1 MLFLSQ
7 EKYFDNTSNKLLDFS
22 YDSKQIIILN
32 QFTIIFILKCL
43 NKNLQFNKQQLG

>member
-22 YDSKQIIILN
+22 YPLKQLIIFT
-32 QFTIIFILKCL
+32 QFTIISPLKCL
-43 NKNLQFNKQQLG
+43 NKDLQFNKQQLG